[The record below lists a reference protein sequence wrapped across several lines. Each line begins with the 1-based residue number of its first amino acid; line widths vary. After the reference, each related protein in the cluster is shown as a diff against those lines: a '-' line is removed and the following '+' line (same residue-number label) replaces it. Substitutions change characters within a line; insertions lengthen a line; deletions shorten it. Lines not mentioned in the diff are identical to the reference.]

1 MEQLLYI
8 LLDDNFQTYF
18 NRYGYIGIYIFFVT
32 IDQIAPIPEE
42 ISLIVIGYF
51 AAHGVI
57 NPFIAGGMSI
67 AAFFTIDTIYYYL
80 TKTGN
85 KLAKKMSTSAR
96 SKKMAGYKKKMREH
110 TFKTIL
116 ILSFIPR
123 MRLLTPVFVALSELP
138 YRKFIFYSIGSLA
151 VFTAIYISLGFI
163 FHGSINSLIEKTSS
177 AGRIIFIAGMVLMT
191 VGVSFLVWR
200 KLKSDK

>member
-8 LLDDNFQTYF
+8 LLSDDFQTYF

-42 ISLIVIGYF
+42 ISLIVIGYL
-51 AAHGVI
+51 AAHGLI
-57 NPFIAGGMSI
+57 NPFIAGALSI

-85 KLAKKMSTSAR
+85 KFAKKMSSQAR

-151 VFTAIYISLGFI
+151 VFTAIYISLGMV

-177 AGRIIFIAGMVLMT
+177 AGRIIFIAGMVIIT
-191 VGVSFLVWR
+191 VGLSFFVW
-200 KLKSDK
+200 KKFKTDD